1 MKISITNLASDA
13 VEDDLRTLFEL
24 FGKVSSVEIRKE
36 RGMGI
41 VDMPSRGAAKEAM
54 SGLEGQTLL
63 GHEIEV
69 KEAMGKGGSNRGK
82 ATRRRRRR

>member
-1 MKISITNLASDA
+1 MKISISNLASDA
-13 VEDDLRTLFEL
+13 VEEDLRTLFEL

-54 SGLEGQTLL
+54 AGLDGQNLL

-69 KEAMGKGGSNRGK
+69 REAMGKGGSRRGK
-82 ATRRRRRR
+82 APRRRRRR